1 MKSLKTRILSAAMA
15 GILAVSM
22 AIPAFAS
29 STNIEGSYQDI
40 TIAVLVPKTGTA
52 QINPY
57 GLPVKLNTAGQSITG
72 EQIVTKPLAIAN
84 QSEVDLAV
92 SATVTASIK
101 GDLKFLEAAPAADD
115 TSKSAFVYL
124 QMKQET
130 TLLQA
135 GLNTEKTGFTD
146 AVLDPAAA
154 AWKQAYN
161 ADKDLVL
168 NSRETGASK
177 DNMVFLK
184 KGTAG
189 SDANLMDIV
198 AGGAAMFRLSGAVV
212 AGPREA
218 WTAADG
224 FTSTV
229 AFTFKPDTTAVNATI
244 DKTDLTVTAG
254 ANHTAVVTITG
265 LTTAGVNITNVT
277 WAATGSNA
285 TVAGSG
291 TNNTTGTI
299 TAGSNANTTETIT
312 ATVTADN
319 GMTYT
324 YTTTVNIAA

>member
-57 GLPVKLNTAGQSITG
+57 GLPVKLNTTGNSITG

-101 GDLKFLEAAPAADD
+101 GDLKFLETAPAVDD

-124 QMKQET
+124 QMKQES
-130 TLLQA
+130 TLVQG
-135 GLNTEKTGFTD
+135 GLNTEETGFTD
-146 AVLDPAAA
+146 AALDPVAA
-154 AWKQAYN
+154 AWKQAYD

-168 NSRETGASK
+168 NSRDTGASK
-177 DNMVFLK
+177 ENMVFLK
-184 KGTAG
+184 KGTTPAG
-189 SDANLMDIV
+189 GGDIMDIA

-244 DKTDLTVTAG
+244 DKTELTVAAG
-254 ANHTAVVTITG
+254 ANHTATVTISG
-265 LTTAGVNITNVT
+265 LTTDGVNITSVT

-299 TAGSNANTTETIT
+299 TGAAVGDETIT

-324 YTTTVNIAA
+324 YTVNVTVKA

>member
-101 GDLKFLEAAPAADD
+101 GDLKFLETAPAADD

-124 QMKQET
+124 QMKQER
-130 TLLQA
+130 TLVQG

-146 AVLDPAAA
+146 AVLDPVAA

-168 NSRETGASK
+168 NSRDTGASK
-177 DNMVFLK
+177 ENMVFLK
-184 KGTAG
+184 KGTAPSG
-189 SDANLMDIV
+189 GGDIMDIA

-244 DKTDLTVTAG
+244 DKTELTVAAG
-254 ANHTAVVTITG
+254 ANHTATVTISG
-265 LTTAGVNITNVT
+265 LTTDGVNITSVT
-277 WAATGSNA
+277 WAAAGSDA
-285 TVAGSG
+285 IVAGSG

-299 TAGSNANTTETIT
+299 TGAAVGDETIT

-324 YTTTVNIAA
+324 YTVNVTVKA

>member
-1 MKSLKTRILSAAMA
+1 MKSLKNRILSAAMA

-57 GLPVKLNTAGQSITG
+57 GLPVKLTTAGKSITG

-92 SATVTASIK
+92 SATVTASLK
-101 GDLKFLEAAPAADD
+101 GDLTFLEAAPAADT
-115 TSKSAFVYL
+115 TSKGAFVYL
-124 QMKQET
+124 QMKQDA
-130 TLLQA
+130 TLVQGA
-135 GLNTEKTGFTD
+135 LNTEKTNFTD
-146 AVLDPAAA
+146 AVLDTAAA

-168 NSRETGASK
+168 NSRDAGASK
-177 DNMVFLK
+177 ENMVFLK
-184 KGTAG
+184 KGTAPSG
-189 SDANLMDIV
+189 GGDIMDIA

-212 AGPREA
+212 AAPREA

-244 DKTDLTVTAG
+244 DKTTLTVGAG
-254 ANHTAVVTITG
+254 AAHTATVTISG
-265 LTTAGVNITNVT
+265 LTTDGVNITSVT
-277 WAATGSNA
+277 WAAAGSNA

-299 TAGSNANTTETIT
+299 TGAAAGDETIT

-324 YTTTVNIAA
+324 YTVNVTVTA

>member
-15 GILAVSM
+15 GVLAVSM

-57 GLPVKLNTAGQSITG
+57 GLPVKLETAGQSITG

-92 SATVTASIK
+92 SATVTASLK
-101 GDLKFLEAAPAADD
+101 GDLRFIDTAPAADD

-130 TLLQA
+130 TLDQTD
-135 GLNTEKTGFTD
+135 LNTEKTGFTD
-146 AVLDPAAA
+146 AALDPVAA
-154 AWKQAYN
+154 AWKQAYS
-161 ADKDLVL
+161 ASKDLVL
-168 NSRETGASK
+168 NSLDAGASK
-177 DNMVFLK
+177 ENMVFLK

-189 SDANLMDIV
+189 SDANLMDIA

-212 AGPREA
+212 AAPREA
-218 WTAADG
+218 WTATDG

-229 AFTFKPDTTAVNATI
+229 AFTFKPDTTQVNATI
-244 DKTDLTVTAG
+244 DKTELTVSAG
-254 ANHTAVVTITG
+254 AAHTATVTISG
-265 LTTAGVNITNVT
+265 LTTNGVNITGVT
-277 WAATGSNA
+277 WAAGGSNA

-299 TAGSNANTTETIT
+299 TAATAGDETIT

-324 YTTTVNIAA
+324 YTVNVTVTA

>member
-101 GDLKFLEAAPAADD
+101 GDLKFLETAPAADD

-124 QMKQET
+124 QMKQES
-130 TLLQA
+130 TLVQG

-146 AVLDPAAA
+146 AVLDPVAA

-168 NSRETGASK
+168 NSRDTGASK
-177 DNMVFLK
+177 ENMVFLK
-184 KGTAG
+184 KGTAPSG
-189 SDANLMDIV
+189 GGDIMDIA

-244 DKTDLTVTAG
+244 DKTELTVAAG
-254 ANHTAVVTITG
+254 ANHTATVTISG
-265 LTTAGVNITNVT
+265 LTTDGVNITSVT
-277 WAATGSNA
+277 WAAAGSNA

-299 TAGSNANTTETIT
+299 TGAAVGDETIT

-324 YTTTVNIAA
+324 YTVNVTVKA

>member
-15 GILAVSM
+15 GVLAVSM

-29 STNIEGSYQDI
+29 STNIEGSYEDI
-40 TIAVLVPKTGTA
+40 TIAVLVPQSGTA

-57 GLPVKLNTAGQSITG
+57 GLPIKLTTAGSSITG
-72 EQIVTKPLAIAN
+72 EQIVTRPLAIAN

-101 GDLKFLEAAPAADD
+101 GDLKFLEAAPTADD

-130 TLLQA
+130 SLIESTLA
-135 GLNTEKTGFTD
+135 TDKKGFAAATI
-146 AVLDPAAA
+146 DPLAA

-168 NSRETGASK
+168 NSRDAGASK

-184 KGTAG
+184 KATDNSGTMEI
-189 SDANLMDIV
+189 S

-212 AGPREA
+212 ANPREA

-244 DKTDLTVTAG
+244 DKTELTVAAG
-254 ANHTAVVTITG
+254 ATHTATVTITG
-265 LTTAGVNITNVT
+265 LTTDGVNITGVS
-277 WAATGSNA
+277 WAAAGSNA
-285 TVAGSG
+285 SVAGSG
-291 TNNTTGTI
+291 TNGTTGTI
-299 TAGSNANTTETIT
+299 TATTAGAETIT

-324 YTTTVNIAA
+324 YSVAVTVS